1 MGPACRFD
9 LFSIIKAVWK
19 SFGPRG
25 LAADLVEQSL
35 PTPNIMRRIC
45 NDRPAGCLVKLARPA
60 GAPRRPSRQG
70 PPGQV
75 GRARVTELWLCCGC
89 GWLAQASPAGVP
101 RRLAGCG
108 CGWLWWLLLAVAV
121 AAAAFVAV
129 AGCGCGWPLLRRRLA
144 VAVTG
149 CGCGRR
155 WQWQW
160 LAVAV
165 RWLRLVRLARAGEPA
180 TSTAK
185 GQGSRKCYSKSFIF
199 KEFTDFS

>member
-1 MGPACRFD
+1 
-9 LFSIIKAVWK
+9 
-19 SFGPRG
+19 
-25 LAADLVEQSL
+25 
-35 PTPNIMRRIC
+35 
-45 NDRPAGCLVKLARPA
+45 
-60 GAPRRPSRQG
+60 
-70 PPGQV
+70 
-75 GRARVTELWLCCGC
+75 VTELWLCCGC

-129 AGCGCGWPLLRRRLA
+129 AGCGWLWLWLA
-144 VAVTG
+144 IAAAAAG
-149 CGCGRR
+149 CGCD
-155 WQWQW
+155 WLWQW